1 MEKKFVY
8 VEMSADTLRTTESK
22 IMTKCMTRN
31 ALKQSLESY
40 GVSEAETDRVL
51 NEFDTKDWTTSWLDF
66 YEPQMAKLI
75 HVSCPNVQ

>member
-22 IMTKCMTRN
+22 IMTKCMARN
-31 ALKQSLESY
+31 TLKQSLESY

-51 NEFDTKDWTTSWLDF
+51 NEFDTKDWTSSWLDF
-66 YEPQMAKLI
+66 CPPWSTKLI